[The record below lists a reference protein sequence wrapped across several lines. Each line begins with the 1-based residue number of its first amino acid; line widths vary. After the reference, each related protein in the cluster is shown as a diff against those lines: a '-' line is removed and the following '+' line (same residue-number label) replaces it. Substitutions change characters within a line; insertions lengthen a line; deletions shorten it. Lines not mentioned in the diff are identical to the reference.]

1 MQLITLN
8 EALQWKGS
16 CVARV
21 CALGGKAF
29 LLGTAKYYWFSS
41 LVRVV

>member
-21 CALGGKAF
+21 CALGGEGIFAWHSQI
-29 LLGTAKYYWFSS
+29 LL
-41 LVRVV
+41 V

>member
-21 CALGGKAF
+21 CALGGGRHFCLAQPNITG
-29 LLGTAKYYWFSS
+29 LAVW
-41 LVRVV
+41 